1 MSEFRCD
8 VVRVEILPH
17 PNADQLELAKVGDY
31 MAVVRKGQFV
41 TGNLAVYIPEQ
52 AVIPEWLLK
61 EMGMWDEAKQKG
73 GLAGSL
79 GNRVKAIKLRGV
91 LSQGLVLA
99 LVKDETRDGVVTYGA
114 YRWSPGIQ
122 TEIEELYHADGGR
135 QAPVDAWKTEGIPSG
150 RNFDIFVEGDDVAE
164 FLGIVK
170 YEPALPSHMRGKIVG
185 IDYGATAKYDFDN
198 LKKTPTLFDDGEEVV
213 ITEKVHGTL
222 IQVGVVPTDMANE
235 KYFCQRVVISS
246 KGMGAKGF
254 VLDHADETNL
264 YAQAAKKHGLLEAML
279 EVFGEAAD
287 RQGAPIFIFGE
298 VFGKTGSGA
307 GVQDLTYTDEVLDFR
322 AFDICLGNRS
332 QERYF
337 AWDHFELACHK
348 LNVKTVPVLYRGP
361 YSKSVVLEHTDG
373 NTTLSDKKQIREGVV
388 VKSAVEARNQHYG
401 RKIAKSISEAY
412 LLRKGNTSEFQ

>member
-1 MSEFRCD
+1 MSEFACP

-31 MAVVRKGQFV
+31 MAVVRKGVFAD
-41 TGNLAVYIPEQ
+41 GDLAVYIPEQ

-61 EMGMWDEAKQKG
+61 HLGMWDEAKQKG

-91 LSQGLVLA
+91 LSQGLMLQMDQGNESTGPFVVA
-99 LVKDETRDGVVTYGA
+99 PTEDGIGA
-114 YRWSPGIQ
+114 AAYVG
-122 TEIEELYHADGGR
+122 
-135 QAPVDAWKTEGIPSG
+135 
-150 RNFDIFVEGDDVAE
+150 EGDDVAE
-164 FLGIVK
+164 FLGVVK
-170 YEPALPSHMRGKIVG
+170 YEPALPSHMKGRIVG
-185 IDYGATAKYDFDN
+185 VDYGATAKYDFDN

-222 IQVGVVPTDMANE
+222 IQIGVVPSKNANE
-235 KYFCQRVVISS
+235 RYFGGRVVISS

-254 VLDHADETNL
+254 VLDHTDETNL

-298 VFGKTGSGA
+298 VFGKTDSGA

-373 NTTLSDKKQIREGVV
+373 GTTLMPNDGKAHKIHIREGVV
-388 VKSAVEARNQHYG
+388 VKSAIEARNPHFG
-401 RKIAKSISEAY
+401 RKIAKSVSEAY
-412 LLRKGNTSEFQ
+412 LLRKSATEFQ